1 MTSERQGRKLQATI
15 DHIGAVAWRMF
26 EADGFDSVS
35 MESIAVAADVA
46 KGTLYKHFP
55 VKEALIGHRFESDRR
70 AHARKID
77 AAVMAKTSCAERL
90 TLRLKK
96 EAEYIEKMRR
106 YMAPYLRYRFAAQP
120 ASQPVATLGDMEI
133 FITELLAQ
141 GQVHGE
147 ITPTIPAAR
156 LAEYLRVLRLAVL
169 MRWLRTPGAY
179 LNAMNKEML
188 ELFLTGAQTKA
199 EA

>member
-1 MTSERQGRKLQATI
+1 MTSERQERKLQATI

-77 AAVMAKTSCAERL
+77 VAVMAKTSCAERL

-106 YMAPYLRYRFAAQP
+106 
-120 ASQPVATLGDMEI
+120 
-133 FITELLAQ
+133 
-141 GQVHGE
+141 
-147 ITPTIPAAR
+147 
-156 LAEYLRVLRLAVL
+156 
-169 MRWLRTPGAY
+169 
-179 LNAMNKEML
+179 
-188 ELFLTGAQTKA
+188 
-199 EA
+199 